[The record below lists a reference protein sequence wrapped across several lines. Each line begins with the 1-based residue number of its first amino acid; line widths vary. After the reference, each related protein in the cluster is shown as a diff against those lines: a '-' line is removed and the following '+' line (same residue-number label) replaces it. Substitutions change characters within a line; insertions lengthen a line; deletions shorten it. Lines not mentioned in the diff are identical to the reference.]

1 MDFSILITYVFSW
14 IFCLFFVCFFFS
26 ISTLWLFS
34 LIFLFFFQFSKLFF
48 SFQFSEF
55 LTFFIILFSSF
66 WFHRIFLHFILR
78 IQANILTIQNHKR
91 KKRGRK
97 VFPRKIDIFINSK
110 IDITLHLLLQGRE
123 IVENSLYSANIL
135 WEEEEPPRIDFYFSP
150 IIPLISSA
158 RSVCLPLLWCATH
171 CGEPQF
177 SVQKFIF
184 ISNFKD

>member
-1 MDFSILITYVFSW
+1 MY
-14 IFCLFFVCFFFS
+14 FFVFS
-26 ISTLWLFS
+26 ISTLWFFFSPILILFFSISRFWFFS
-34 LIFLFFFQFSKLFF
+34 LIFLFFSVFQTLIF
-48 SFQFSEF
+48 
-55 LTFFIILFSSF
+55 FSSF

-177 SVQKFIF
+177 SVNYVGVRIYQVIRMAERVNERMNKRI
-184 ISNFKD
+184 

>member
-1 MDFSILITYVFSW
+1 MYFRGFFNFQILI
-14 IFCLFFVCFFFS
+14 FFS
-26 ISTLWLFS
+26 NFS
-34 LIFLFFFQFSKLFF
+34 FFQFSKLWF
-48 SFQFSEF
+48 
-55 LTFFIILFSSF
+55 FSSF

>member
-1 MDFSILITYVFSW
+1 M
-14 IFCLFFVCFFFS
+14 
-26 ISTLWLFS
+26 
-34 LIFLFFFQFSKLFF
+34 
-48 SFQFSEF
+48 
-55 LTFFIILFSSF
+55 
-66 WFHRIFLHFILR
+66 
-78 IQANILTIQNHKR
+78 
-91 KKRGRK
+91 
-97 VFPRKIDIFINSK
+97 
-110 IDITLHLLLQGRE
+110 LQGRE

-184 ISNFKD
+184 LKKDFSSGRMDITVYWNQTDIITLMLPNWSVWETIKEDRLKRTGLKNTLISRYRTKEIDQKSSFSTIRIILTLYT